1 MRLNRDNI
9 NNNLERIENIEDNEK
24 NLLDSYLFRI
34 ALFYV
39 GYYIN
44 KKWEVYKIYY
54 KKNNKIIDVSSL
66 KNGVILEK
74 LSYLLI
80 DEHRNDKF
88 ILKKLD
94 NPNIKEII
102 WKASFYNRR
111 LYILYGKVQDI
122 KEIKDL
128 NDKLLE
134 FYRQWWLTFPDIL
147 KFYIDWWITKQQFK
161 EFLDKVIRYAYL
173 VRQFQDERFYRIFQ
187 NMDANKEAA
196 KEFLEKN
203 RWKSLKE
210 IVNNPT
216 NWVPFYL
223 FNLYVREAIL
233 KVLKDKWVISED
245 EYRRYKKEIDK
256 MIRRIEEDW
265 KLWEA
270 IKKIEKDKEIEKQKQ
285 IKEIK
290 KRIDEFLNSV
300 NVEKWYYYLNEK
312 DSGEFFD
319 RYK

>member
-1 MRLNRDNI
+1 
-9 NNNLERIENIEDNEK
+9 
-24 NLLDSYLFRI
+24 
-34 ALFYV
+34 
-39 GYYIN
+39 
-44 KKWEVYKIYY
+44 
-54 KKNNKIIDVSSL
+54 
-66 KNGVILEK
+66 
-74 LSYLLI
+74 
-80 DEHRNDKF
+80 
-88 ILKKLD
+88 
-94 NPNIKEII
+94 
-102 WKASFYNRR
+102 
-111 LYILYGKVQDI
+111 
-122 KEIKDL
+122 
-128 NDKLLE
+128 
-134 FYRQWWLTFPDIL
+134 
-147 KFYIDWWITKQQFK
+147 
-161 EFLDKVIRYAYL
+161 
-173 VRQFQDERFYRIFQ
+173 
-187 NMDANKEAA
+187 MDANKEAA